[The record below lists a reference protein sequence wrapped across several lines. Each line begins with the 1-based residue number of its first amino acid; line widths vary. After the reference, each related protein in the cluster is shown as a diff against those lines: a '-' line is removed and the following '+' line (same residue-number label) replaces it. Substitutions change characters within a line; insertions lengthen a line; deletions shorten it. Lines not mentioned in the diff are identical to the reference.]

1 MRVVDK
7 ALGGSVDVFNPSALF
22 SLSPPHLL
30 KQTGKQDVSSI
41 HLTLH
46 MQLKKKYK
54 CFIFSLI

>member
-46 MQLKKKYK
+46 MQLKEKV
-54 CFIFSLI
+54 